1 MEQFDAR
8 EGPAAEFLTP
18 GQVSRLLQIPVS
30 TPAVWRSTG
39 RVQLVYVKIGRAVRY
54 RRSDVDVLIASNRG
68 RP

>member
-1 MEQFDAR
+1 MEQIDAS
-8 EGPAAEFLTP
+8 EGPGAELLTP

-30 TPAVWRSTG
+30 TLAVWRSTG

-54 RRSDVDVLIASNRG
+54 RRSDVDVLIASSEG